1 MYIMNG
7 KFLKCSVVI
16 DLTMIGEEIDENR
29 KAQLKRK
36 LYFDTYEKMD
46 LTEIN
51 LYQFFYD
58 EGYFKDK
65 FTDNTMYELT
75 LYVTRIEGIG
85 LKPHEK
91 H

>member
-7 KFLKCSVVI
+7 KVLECSVTI
-16 DLTMIGEEIDENR
+16 DLTMIGEEINKNR
-29 KAQLKRK
+29 KAALKRN
-36 LYFDTYEKMD
+36 LYFDTYDKME

-58 EGYFKDK
+58 EDYFRDK
-65 FTDNTMYELT
+65 FTGNTMYKLT